1 MHDIEENIF
10 FHNLNLIRPKFT
22 VLIPFNKII
31 EVRTLILAIIYKIKK
46 LNQSP
51 NLQNTLKFKSQTLLI
66 QSIL

>member
-22 VLIPFNKII
+22 ILIPFNKII

-46 LNQSP
+46 
-51 NLQNTLKFKSQTLLI
+51 TE
-66 QSIL
+66 SIPKPSKHIKI